1 MAQKID
7 DTNKE
12 MGLKDDIYYTS
23 IEVRFESYP
32 RIKHFQSE
40 LQDLFRRFLGFY
52 EQLPE
57 CLKHSGHKLNSL
69 KNDVHLLTNVKPV
82 LFLFGNTHSK
92 IPKADLIKKY
102 KVPKHDT
109 HQMEE
114 LQAVD
119 EKKHKLV
126 IAICTLRMM
135 DTKKGTDTLLKV
147 RDCFGEEN
155 MIFFVDEC
163 KNDLVVNNLA
173 RLENLLKLSQE
184 RMNVVYQQK
193 KEISAAIS
201 NLMEHKFIHAFQS
214 LNLLLQEITQK
225 RSPTHG
231 PTFGGK
237 GTGGRFYKEI
247 KTFLENPLTILDILM
262 ISSGR
267 TAEEKLTTAI
277 IRFVKTVLTRE
288 LARTYRIQDTKV
300 FDYLQKENYEP
311 TWIKHLESHIS
322 PMTFITKF
330 QKVIERPNDALAI
343 YEVKNQ
349 YTSDDAKTL
358 GKEVTK
364 VLMGYVLKVG
374 TAVKNIRI
382 NLDSLIFLRKEL
394 MRIMEETISE
404 VQYEDCIP
412 EIDKW
417 KERVE
422 RIKDIQ
428 SCSHMFGKLCVFV
441 QHTDSRDRE
450 KEVRMQIGKY
460 LIDYPG
466 EYVVE
471 VVSQASFSGRYE
483 HRNCSKIVMGDG
495 FLNKYKNRGT
505 IGLFMYKDGDESNDL
520 HFVTSSHTVLYS
532 DEVKTNDIE
541 PVCLGK
547 TSHLLTTE
555 DGLIDIAAIRI
566 ERKIRPSCNVF
577 FEEDNEMCESMI
589 LDMEGIRKLK
599 EGKHVFKR
607 GSETGETKGCII
619 SQVFRDVGI
628 QKHNFLVGLL
638 AEPHEPADN
647 RVFAREGDS
656 GAVVYTKT
664 PDGEVQYIAI
674 LMGKLD
680 VRPTEDQ
687 SYLSFTDLAK
697 RVGPP
702 IMTTCLQEG
711 LNKLEQKFGVKLTLP
726 KHIAQ

>member
-7 DTNKE
+7 DPNKE

-40 LQDLFRRFLGFY
+40 LQDLFRRFQGFY

-69 KNDVHLLTNVKPV
+69 KKDVHLLTNVKPV

-173 RLENLLKLSQE
+173 RLENLLKISQE

-267 TAEEKLTTAI
+267 TAEERLTTAI
-277 IRFVKTVLTRE
+277 VRFVKTVLTRE

-330 QKVIERPNDALAI
+330 QKVIERPNDELAI
-343 YEVKNQ
+343 CEVQNQ

-364 VLMGYVLKVG
+364 VLMGYFLKVG

-382 NLDSLIFLRKEL
+382 NLDLLIFLRKEL
-394 MRIMEETISE
+394 TNIMEETISG

-412 EIDKW
+412 EMEKW
-417 KERVE
+417 RERVE
-422 RIKDIQ
+422 RIKDVQ
-428 SCSHMFGKLCVFV
+428 SVSHMFGSLCVFV
-441 QHTDSRDRE
+441 KNTESRDRE
-450 KEVRMQIGKY
+450 KEVRMQIRKY

-471 VVSQASFSGRYE
+471 VVSQASFSGR
-483 HRNCSKIVMGDG
+483 HVHGNCSEILIGDG
-495 FLNKYKNRGT
+495 FRNRHGSRGT
-505 IGLFMYKDGDESNDL
+505 IGLFMYEDGNDSTGL
-520 HFVTSSHTVLYS
+520 HFVTSSHTVLHS
-532 DEVKTNDIE
+532 DEVVTNE
-541 PVCLGK
+541 MRPVHLGK
-547 TSHLLTTE
+547 TSHSLTTE
-555 DGLIDIAAIRI
+555 DGLIDIAAIQIARNMQH
-566 ERKIRPSCNVF
+566 RCNVF
-577 FEEDNEMCESMI
+577 FQENNETCDGMI
-589 LDMEGIRKLK
+589 LDMKGIRKLK

-619 SQVFRDVGI
+619 SQDFTKVGI
-628 QKHNFLVGLL
+628 QEHNFLVGLL
-638 AEPHEPADN
+638 AEPNEPAKS
-647 RVFAREGDS
+647 RVFAKEGDS
-656 GAVVYTKT
+656 GAVLYLKT

-680 VRPTEDQ
+680 IRPTEDQ

-702 IMTTCLQEG
+702 IVTTCLQEG

-726 KHIAQ
+726 EI